1 MSNELTQQ
9 AFDALYAELKQY
21 REDFLAKAERPLL
34 LDLLLFYDS
43 MNWMRQTMEKPDM
56 SGEVLTDSFQYLM
69 DEFLEILYR
78 RNVNA
83 MEPMDHFDR
92 SKHRAIKVRPAETPD
107 DNERIARVLKRGF
120 LQGDQVLRPEEVE
133 VFRATS
139 STKKP

>member
-69 DEFLEILYR
+69 DDLEILYR

-83 MEPMDHFDR
+83 MEPMDHLTAP
-92 SKHRAIKVRPAETPD
+92 SIGH
-107 DNERIARVLKRGF
+107 
-120 LQGDQVLRPEEVE
+120 
-133 VFRATS
+133 
-139 STKKP
+139 